1 MSMTLIL
8 WKWPVVSDA
17 EEAKDLLEPYYDHG
31 DESAFEPSADL
42 AKVADELLRRFPD
55 LDDGPWADG
64 SPPEATSRLL
74 LIGIRW
80 GADNAVIDAI
90 VELAR
95 EHDLVLY
102 DPQGPDV
109 HPPADPVEPA
119 PIPPTRFVDFLKIPL
134 IGIAAAGVFW
144 IGWKID
150 VPVLDWVLMIVGGFF
165 VSVILFLLWIFM
177 FGPKEDATAQAP
189 GNREVTRPSPAPN
202 VPENG

>member
-8 WKWPVVSDA
+8 WKWPVVVDA
-17 EEAKDLLEPYYDHG
+17 DEAKELLEPYYDHG

-55 LDDGPWADG
+55 LNEGPWADG
-64 SPPEATSRLL
+64 LPPEATDRLL
-74 LIGIRW
+74 VIDIRW
-80 GADNAVIDAI
+80 GADNAIIDAI

-109 HPPADPVEPA
+109 HPPADPVEPT

-177 FGPKEDATAQAP
+177 FGPREDATTQAQRH
-189 GNREVTRPSPAPN
+189 GEVTRPSPAPN